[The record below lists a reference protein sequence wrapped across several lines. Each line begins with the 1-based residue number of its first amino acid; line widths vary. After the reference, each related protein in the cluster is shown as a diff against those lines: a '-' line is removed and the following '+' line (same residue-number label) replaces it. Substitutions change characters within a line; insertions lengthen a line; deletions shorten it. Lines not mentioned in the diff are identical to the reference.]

1 MGESAGRARA
11 RGQEEGR
18 VLLVHVPVEH
28 VNATVEAKQVVELGH
43 EIEGDG
49 PGRQLVSGMGP
60 KEGGGGGGGTTGTY
74 DWGRLLGFQ
83 PWSGWS
89 GRSGRDGDIFDCE
102 CASVS
107 T

>member
-60 KEGGGGGGGTTGTY
+60 KEGGGGGRGHNGHVRLGTVVGLPALVGVVWTVWTGR
-74 DWGRLLGFQ
+74 GHF
-83 PWSGWS
+83 
-89 GRSGRDGDIFDCE
+89 
-102 CASVS
+102 
-107 T
+107 